1 LFLLFLFINCTFIAN
16 FNRDVIKVLPENF
29 NTGVYYGWAQVDQS
43 PVYMMVMSV
52 GWNPFYKNIE
62 KSMVRFK
69 YII

>member
-1 LFLLFLFINCTFIAN
+1 M
-16 FNRDVIKVLPENF
+16 IKVLPENF

-62 KSMVRFK
+62 KSMVRLLM
-69 YII
+69 YYPVT